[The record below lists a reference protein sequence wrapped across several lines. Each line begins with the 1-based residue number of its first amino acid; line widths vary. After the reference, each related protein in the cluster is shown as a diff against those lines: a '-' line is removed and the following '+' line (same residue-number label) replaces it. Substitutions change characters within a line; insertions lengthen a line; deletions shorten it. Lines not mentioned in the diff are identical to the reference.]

1 MAAKAIA
8 NEPRKLYLG
17 ADVPLRLIRAFARK
31 VAEQFRPEK
40 IILFGSHAYGTPHQ
54 DSDVDILVI
63 MPTRNQHDQ
72 AVKIRREVP
81 RSFPLDLIVRTP
93 KNLGWRLAA
102 GESFHTEIVK
112 KGKVLYEADNK
123 RVGEKG
129 GRRLPGRDQP
139 SAVSQSSA

>member
-1 MAAKAIA
+1 MRAI
-8 NEPRKLYLG
+8 RS
-17 ADVPLRLIRAFARK
+17 FAQK
-31 VAEQFRPEK
+31 IAEKFQPEK
-40 IILFGSHAYGTPHQ
+40 IILFGSYAYGTPRE

-72 AVKIRREVP
+72 AVKIRWEVP

-93 KNLGWRLAA
+93 KNVGWRLAA

-112 KGKVLYEADNK
+112 KGKVLYEAGNK